1 MAGSTGIGFPSAT
14 DLRLTAPLGRKSP
27 GLTKPPLRGEVSG
40 VELPMNRLRLIVTVL
55 LAALW
60 LPATQHCGL
69 EAAGLLTDQ
78 CAEGHGPAGCVA
90 KADCASDE
98 CGTLEGG
105 NYRSDAAS
113 LKVSPQWFTC
123 IFLLS
128 DALVSIPPE
137 SSSALVVDD
146 SRGRPED
153 WVPSW
158 QFERRAA
165 APAHAPDTLIA

>member
-1 MAGSTGIGFPSAT
+1 MWAA
-14 DLRLTAPLGRKSP
+14 LRFA
-27 GLTKPPLRGEVSG
+27 
-40 VELPMNRLRLIVTVL
+40 MNRLRLIITVL

-69 EAAGLLTDQ
+69 EAAGLLADQ
-78 CAEGHGPAGCVA
+78 CADGHGLTDCVA
-90 KADCASDE
+90 KGDCASDD

-105 NYRSDAAS
+105 NYRSEVAPV
-113 LKVSPQWFTC
+113 KVSPQWFTC

-128 DALVSIPPE
+128 DALVASQPE
-137 SSSALVVDD
+137 PD
-146 SRGRPED
+146 STLAVADTRGRLED

-165 APAHAPDTLIA
+165 APAHAPDSLAA